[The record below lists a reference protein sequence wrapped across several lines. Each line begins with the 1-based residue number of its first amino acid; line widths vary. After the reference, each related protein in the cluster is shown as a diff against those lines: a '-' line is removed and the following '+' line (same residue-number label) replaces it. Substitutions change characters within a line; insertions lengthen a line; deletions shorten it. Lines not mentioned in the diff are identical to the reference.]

1 MKSYGTYNPPETVA
15 LEFKRMAVPTVRE
28 LPRAPVPGEM
38 VNLEVDM
45 PMPTN
50 SAPWMSR
57 GTYAFDGS
65 KWNRLNDGGRQ
76 RRSGL
81 IGSQEFEIENVGSA
95 LVLPTVTDGYNIST
109 AHIMPSNQKATI
121 TGTATMW
128 LDAVTLDMTGSG
140 YVWLSVF
147 RNKMLVTVTL
157 EYIEVGKP
165 RSVALSFVDIP
176 GDNKEQ
182 TYTIRIDTDLKGY
195 LYINKSDRFT
205 FEGISHTAFIVAE
218 NI

>member
-1 MKSYGTYNPPETVA
+1 MKSYGTYNPPETVGI
-15 LEFKRMAVPTVRE
+15 EFKRMAVPTVRE

-45 PMPTN
+45 PMPTT
-50 SAPWMSR
+50 SVPWMTR

-81 IGSQEFEIENVGSA
+81 IGAQEFEIENIGSGD
-95 LVLPTVTDGYNIST
+95 VLPEIKDGYNIAT
-109 AHIMPSNQKATI
+109 AHITPSNQKATI

-128 LDAVTLDMTGSG
+128 LDIATPNMTGGG

-147 RNKMLVTVTL
+147 RDKKLVTITL
-157 EYIEVGKP
+157 EHINVGQP
-165 RSVALSFVDIP
+165 RSIALSFADLP
-176 GDNKEQ
+176 GNNMEQ
-182 TYTIRIDTDLKGY
+182 TYTIRIDTDVKGY
-195 LYINKSDRFT
+195 LYINKCDRFT
-205 FEGISHTAFIVAE
+205 FEGMSHTAFIVAE